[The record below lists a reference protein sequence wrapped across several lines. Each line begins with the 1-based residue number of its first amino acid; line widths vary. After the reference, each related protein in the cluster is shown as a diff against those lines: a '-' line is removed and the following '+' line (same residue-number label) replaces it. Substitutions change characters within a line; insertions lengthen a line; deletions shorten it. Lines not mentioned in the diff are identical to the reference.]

1 MYYNILLKTKGSFIK
16 KYIGK
21 NKEGVI
27 KESKDLYQTLLKRK
41 QLVPNNILFRNNLFK
56 DNYKIIQGRNK
67 AKVI

>member
-1 MYYNILLKTKGSFIK
+1 MHYNILLKTKGSFIG

-27 KESKDLYQTLLKRK
+27 KESKDLCRALLKRE

-56 DNYKIIQGRNK
+56 NSCKII
-67 AKVI
+67 